1 MSHSEIS
8 PLNKFISRL
17 GECNLPF
24 FKIMMNIINFEWTPD
39 CQKAFEELKA
49 YLSYPKILSQ
59 PTENES
65 LILYFGVSDQIVSV
79 MLVREEKGI

>member
-1 MSHSEIS
+1 MYHLEIS

-17 GECNLPF
+17 GECNLRF
-24 FKIMMNIINFEWTPD
+24 FKILMNIIKFECTPE

-49 YLSYPKILSQ
+49 YLSSPKILSQ

-65 LILYFGVSDQIVSV
+65 LFLYLGVSDQTVSV
-79 MLVREEKGI
+79 VLVREEKGI